1 MSQSAD
7 YENSIVAYFA
17 EVLAS
22 KTGMPMV
29 DAREAVEDC
38 IRTELKTSGPQLRA
52 MNLPLGEMMLGRM
65 PPPNSQ
71 LANYVHGVLVAE
83 KERWER
89 NGVTDQD
96 ILAWWDLGGVMHGA
110 YVAFDNFFN
119 VAQVI
124 DSMQHGQGFNS
135 VEELAEYGQWSLA
148 KRFALYGPANS
159 DDGTEN
165 GRLPHEL
172 RARVESWT
180 LRARAEAPE
189 TLLKAIESFD
199 SFNAMCRSLIRRG
212 VM

>member
-1 MSQSAD
+1 MSESAA

-29 DAREAVEDC
+29 DALESVGDC
-38 IRTELKTSGPQLRA
+38 VRTELKTSGPQLRA
-52 MNLPLGEMMLGRM
+52 INVPLGEMMLGRM
-65 PPPNSQ
+65 TPPNSQ

-83 KERWER
+83 KERWKR

-96 ILAWWDLGGVMHGA
+96 IMAWWDLGGVMHGC
-110 YVAFDNFFN
+110 YVAFDNLFN
-119 VAQVI
+119 AAQTV
-124 DSMQHGQGFNS
+124 DAMQNQQDCNS
-135 VEELAEYGQWSLA
+135 LDELADYGRWSLT
-148 KRFALYGPANS
+148 KRFPLYGPASS

-199 SFNAMCRSLIRRG
+199 SFNAMCRSMIRRG
-212 VM
+212 AM